1 MKATTQL
8 RVDGQRL
15 WDSIMAM
22 GEIGPGQHGGSSRLA
37 LTDADREGRDLF
49 VRWCEEIG
57 CSIRVDDMGNIF
69 ARRAGRNNDLPP
81 IVAGSHL
88 DTQPHGGK
96 FDGIYGVLA
105 ALEAVRTLHDNDV
118 TTEAPLE
125 VVVWTNEEGS
135 RFAPAMIAS
144 GVYAGLFAKDYAWAI
159 TDSDGKSLGEELER
173 IAYKGDMPCGE
184 NRIGAL
190 LEAHIEQGPI
200 LEADNH
206 QIGVVV
212 GGQGQHWYDVTLRGQ
227 DSHAG
232 STPMPGR
239 CDALVA
245 AAEVISMVQALA
257 LEHAPQA
264 VGTVGEMEVRP
275 NSRNTIPG
283 EVFFTIDIR
292 NPDEAVLAQ
301 MAAQINAMVPDIADK
316 HGVEC
321 ELVEIWDKPPVK
333 FDPDCIAA
341 VSKATEAL
349 GYAHQQMVS
358 GAGHDACQVC
368 LVAPTSM
375 IFVPCAG
382 GLSHNEQESA
392 EPEDLE
398 AGCNVLLHAM
408 LALANIGFHH
418 EVGLGAVKLAQE
430 VVRKQTRPALP
441 DSM

>member
-1 MKATTQL
+1 MGETTQL

-15 WDSIMAM
+15 WDSIMAI
-22 GEIGPGQHGGSSRLA
+22 GEIGPGQHGGSCRLA
-37 LTDADREGRDLF
+37 LTDEDRDGRDLF
-49 VRWCEEIG
+49 IRWCEEIG
-57 CSIRVDDMGNIF
+57 CSITVDDMGNIF
-69 ARRAGRNNDLPP
+69 ARRDGRNNDLAP

-118 TTEAPLE
+118 STAAPVE
-125 VVVWTNEEGS
+125 IVVWTNEEGS
-135 RFAPAMIAS
+135 RFAPAMISS
-144 GVYAGLFAKDYAWAI
+144 GVYAGLFEKDYAWAI
-159 TDSDGKSLGEELER
+159 TDSDGNSLGDELKR
-173 IAYKGDMPCGE
+173 IGYMGAAPCGS
-184 NRIGAL
+184 NPIGAL

-212 GGQGQHWYDVTLRGQ
+212 GGQGQHWYDVTLKGQ

-239 CDALVA
+239 RDALVA
-245 AAEVISMVQALA
+245 AAEIITMVQALA
-257 LEHAPQA
+257 LEFAPQA
-264 VGTVGEMEVRP
+264 VSTVGEMSVMP

-292 NPDEAVLAQ
+292 NPDENVLAQ
-301 MAAQINAMVPDIADK
+301 MAAQLEARVAAIVEK
-316 HGVEC
+316 HGVEGK
-321 ELVEIWDKPPVK
+321 LDEIWDKAPVK

-341 VSKATEAL
+341 VAEATSSL
-349 GYAHQQMVS
+349 GYSNQQMVS

-392 EPEDLE
+392 QPADLE

-408 LALANIGFHH
+408 LKLANRVNG
-418 EVGLGAVKLAQE
+418 
-430 VVRKQTRPALP
+430 
-441 DSM
+441 

>member
-1 MKATTQL
+1 MTDSNQL
-8 RVDGQRL
+8 RINGHRL
-15 WDSIMAM
+15 WDSIMSMA
-22 GEIGPGQHGGSSRLA
+22 EIGPGEHGGSCRLA
-37 LTDADREGRDLF
+37 LTDEDRQGRDLF
-49 VRWCEEIG
+49 VGWCKDIG
-57 CSIRVDDMGNIF
+57 CTIEIDDMGNIF

-105 ALEAVRTLHDNDV
+105 ALEAMRALHDNDV

-125 VVVWTNEEGS
+125 IVVWTNEEGS

-144 GVYAGLFAKDYAWAI
+144 GVYAGVFEKDYAWSI
-159 TDSDGKSLGEELER
+159 TDSGGKSLGDELKR
-173 IAYKGDMPCGE
+173 IGYMGDMPCGS
-184 NRIGAL
+184 NPIGAL
-190 LEAHIEQGPI
+190 LEVHIEQGPI

-206 QIGVVV
+206 QIGIVV
-212 GGQGQHWYDVTLRGQ
+212 GGQGQHWYDVRLKGQ

-239 CDALVA
+239 RDALVA
-245 AAEVISMVQALA
+245 AAEIITTVQALA
-257 LEHAPQA
+257 LEFAPQA
-264 VGTVGEMEVRP
+264 VSTVGEMLVMP

-292 NPDEAVLAQ
+292 NPDEKVLAQ
-301 MAAQINAMVPDIADK
+301 MAAQIETRVAAIAGK
-316 HGVEC
+316 HGVDC
-321 ELVEIWDKPPVK
+321 ELNEIWDKAPVK

-341 VSKATEAL
+341 VTEAADSL
-349 GYAHQQMVS
+349 GYANQKMVS
-358 GAGHDACQVC
+358 GAGHDACQIC

-392 EPEDLE
+392 EAEDLE

-408 LALANIGFHH
+408 LTLANKT
-418 EVGLGAVKLAQE
+418 GA
-430 VVRKQTRPALP
+430 
-441 DSM
+441 